1 MVDQDVSEIETLAL
15 SGFFVVLTEKCGRVR
30 QQSLHKYAVKCG
42 ASDVKCVLQ
51 LPQLCQITL

>member
-15 SGFFVVLTEKCGRVR
+15 SCFFGALTVKCGRVR

-42 ASDVKCVLQ
+42 ASDV
-51 LPQLCQITL
+51 